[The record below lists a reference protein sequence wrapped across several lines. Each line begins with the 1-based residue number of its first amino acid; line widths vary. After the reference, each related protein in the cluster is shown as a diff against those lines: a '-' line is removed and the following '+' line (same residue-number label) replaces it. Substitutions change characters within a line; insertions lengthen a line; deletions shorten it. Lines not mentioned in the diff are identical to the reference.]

1 MKSLFTSILILAT
14 ASLANAAAA
23 EATLV
28 PVTDFQ
34 VPDDLEVTV
43 WATSPMLFNPT
54 NMDTDAQGRIWV
66 AEGVNYRKTTS
77 RIAGDR
83 IVVLEDTNHDGKA
96 DSAHVFVQDPELV
109 APLGISVFDNKIV
122 VAQPPHILVYTDVDR
137 DLKFDP
143 AIDTREKLLSG
154 FNGKNHDHSLHA
166 TLSGPDGKW
175 YFNQGNCGAQI
186 TDKDG
191 RTFQSGGP
199 YYQKGGGTP
208 EWFNDTRS
216 YAGKASD
223 DGNTYHG
230 GFAGRMNPDGSAV
243 QIVGHGF
250 RNSYELC
257 LSSFGDIFQNDND
270 DPPACRNTWLME
282 GGNLGFFSNDGT
294 RTWQADRRPGQP
306 ISIAHWRQEDPGTL
320 PAGDIYGAGSPTGMA
335 FYEHGALPKQYE
347 GMLLSG
353 EARARIIQRYHP
365 KLSATNAAVEL
376 GQRSNLLT
384 CDENNLFRPSDIMV
398 GADGALYFADWFDS
412 GVGGHNAGDTGHSGT
427 IYRLAPKGFKPSLP
441 DPSTDPLEDALT
453 LLKSPATNVRFTG
466 FERLKEA
473 GDHSLLAVR
482 KILEGNNSWHAARAV
497 WLLPHLGEEGLALC
511 RARLSNSDPEQRL
524 LAFRAL
530 RSVGHDVIA
539 MGKQLANDPSPAVRR
554 ELAVALRDLDP
565 KTKLPLVIELFS
577 RYDGVDRHYLEAC
590 GLAAEDIESTVWAA
604 LASGG
609 DEAPTDWSPAK
620 VRTAWRLQPEA
631 AVPDLIARAKSDRL
645 SPADRKLAMETL
657 AFIGNKPAVN
667 AIADLAASKDDLGQ
681 NATWWL
687 LNRGLDD
694 WAECGTR
701 AILKERGIYD
711 PETIAI
717 QSITVP
723 EPSKT
728 TLPSPKEIAALD
740 GDPVSG
746 GLQAARCIMC
756 HNINGRGVD
765 YGPAL
770 SGWVANQGEEAFYEA
785 VIFPSKSIAHGYTAS
800 QIELK
805 DGGLIDGLVYGERD
819 PVLIQSTGGILQM
832 VPRDRIKTIKK
843 RRETSLM
850 FSADQLGFT
859 GQQLADLAAYMKSQ

>member
-1 MKSLFTSILILAT
+1 
-14 ASLANAAAA
+14 
-23 EATLV
+23 
-28 PVTDFQ
+28 
-34 VPDDLEVTV
+34 
-43 WATSPMLFNPT
+43 
-54 NMDTDAQGRIWV
+54 
-66 AEGVNYRKTTS
+66 
-77 RIAGDR
+77 
-83 IVVLEDTNHDGKA
+83 
-96 DSAHVFVQDPELV
+96 
-109 APLGISVFDNKIV
+109 
-122 VAQPPHILVYTDVDR
+122 
-137 DLKFDP
+137 
-143 AIDTREKLLSG
+143 
-154 FNGKNHDHSLHA
+154 
-166 TLSGPDGKW
+166 
-175 YFNQGNCGAQI
+175 
-186 TDKDG
+186 
-191 RTFQSGGP
+191 
-199 YYQKGGGTP
+199 
-208 EWFNDTRS
+208 
-216 YAGKASD
+216 
-223 DGNTYHG
+223 
-230 GFAGRMNPDGSAV
+230 
-243 QIVGHGF
+243 
-250 RNSYELC
+250 
-257 LSSFGDIFQNDND
+257 
-270 DPPACRNTWLME
+270 
-282 GGNLGFFSNDGT
+282 
-294 RTWQADRRPGQP
+294 
-306 ISIAHWRQEDPGTL
+306 
-320 PAGDIYGAGSPTGMA
+320 
-335 FYEHGALPKQYE
+335 
-347 GMLLSG
+347 
-353 EARARIIQRYHP
+353 
-365 KLSATNAAVEL
+365 
-376 GQRSNLLT
+376 
-384 CDENNLFRPSDIMV
+384 
-398 GADGALYFADWFDS
+398 
-412 GVGGHNAGDTGHSGT
+412 
-427 IYRLAPKGFKPSLP
+427 
-441 DPSTDPLEDALT
+441 
-453 LLKSPATNVRFTG
+453 
-466 FERLKEA
+466 
-473 GDHSLLAVR
+473 
-482 KILEGNNSWHAARAV
+482 
-497 WLLPHLGEEGLALC
+497 
-511 RARLSNSDPEQRL
+511 
-524 LAFRAL
+524 
-530 RSVGHDVIA
+530 

>member
-14 ASLANAAAA
+14 ASLAHAAAA

-143 AIDTREKLLSG
+143 AIDTREELLSG

-453 LLKSPATNVRFTG
+453 LLKSRFRTSQGSRRSFPASRPQTPR
-466 FERLKEA
+466 RRQ
-473 GDHSLLAVR
+473 LLA
-482 KILEGNNSWHAARAV
+482 
-497 WLLPHLGEEGLALC
+497 C
-511 RARLSNSDPEQRL
+511 RASSMATP
-524 LAFRAL
+524 
-530 RSVGHDVIA
+530 
-539 MGKQLANDPSPAVRR
+539 
-554 ELAVALRDLDP
+554 
-565 KTKLPLVIELFS
+565 
-577 RYDGVDRHYLEAC
+577 
-590 GLAAEDIESTVWAA
+590 
-604 LASGG
+604 ASG
-609 DEAPTDWSPAK
+609 
-620 VRTAWRLQPEA
+620 
-631 AVPDLIARAKSDRL
+631 
-645 SPADRKLAMETL
+645 
-657 AFIGNKPAVN
+657 
-667 AIADLAASKDDLGQ
+667 
-681 NATWWL
+681 
-687 LNRGLDD
+687 
-694 WAECGTR
+694 
-701 AILKERGIYD
+701 
-711 PETIAI
+711 
-717 QSITVP
+717 
-723 EPSKT
+723 
-728 TLPSPKEIAALD
+728 
-740 GDPVSG
+740 
-746 GLQAARCIMC
+746 
-756 HNINGRGVD
+756 
-765 YGPAL
+765 
-770 SGWVANQGEEAFYEA
+770 
-785 VIFPSKSIAHGYTAS
+785 
-800 QIELK
+800 
-805 DGGLIDGLVYGERD
+805 
-819 PVLIQSTGGILQM
+819 
-832 VPRDRIKTIKK
+832 
-843 RRETSLM
+843 
-850 FSADQLGFT
+850 
-859 GQQLADLAAYMKSQ
+859 